1 MSDEVGATKRT
12 ESGLVE
18 HLCEHPGC
26 TNWGA
31 FGYAY
36 GQAAP
41 NWYCFE
47 HKIEWPPAK
56 RS

>member
-1 MSDEVGATKRT
+1 MSDEVGATKRA

-26 TNWGA
+26 TKWGA
-31 FGYAY
+31 FGYAH
-36 GQAAP
+36 GRAAP

-47 HKIEWPPAK
+47 HQIEWPPAK

>member
-1 MSDEVGATKRT
+1 MSDEAGASKKP
-12 ESGLVE
+12 EGGIVE

-26 TNWGA
+26 TTWGSLGFA
-31 FGYAY
+31 HGRAP
-36 GQAAP
+36 P

-47 HKIEWPPAK
+47 HKIEWPPVK